1 LITKPITKYITL
13 MVRVVV
19 INGAVVPPVD
29 DGDMMKTYN
38 GFAALLKDVNQ
49 LPVTGW
55 IFIDRGIDVG
65 SEASIAEANYH
76 LAETELEQIDF
87 EKTKKTFVECPTL
100 LDIVS
105 ILDKRPTRQ
114 HLSDYIGGVIYYRE
128 NDDFLD

>member
-1 LITKPITKYITL
+1 
-13 MVRVVV
+13 
-19 INGAVVPPVD
+19 
-29 DGDMMKTYN
+29 MMKTYN
-38 GFAALLKDVNQ
+38 GFTALLNDVNQ

-55 IFIDRGIDVG
+55 VFIDRGIDVG

-76 LAETELEQIDF
+76 LAETEFEQIDF
-87 EKTKKTFVECPTL
+87 EKTKRTFVECPTL